1 MRKKNRAMQPGELNR
16 EVSRLKRRKGTKRF
30 WGGVCALPYVG
41 ASVIFICQ
49 LCKNCM
55 ARLKIGFAH
64 QINQKVAENSDS
76 LGMAAVFWVDKEH
89 IDGRNLDIW

>member
-1 MRKKNRAMQPGELNR
+1 MPGELNR

-30 WGGVCALPYVG
+30 WGGVYG
-41 ASVIFICQ
+41 ANRQNTNVILKWQVCQ
-49 LCKNCM
+49 KCM
-55 ARLKIGFAH
+55 TVSEIGLAH
-64 QINQKVAENSDS
+64 QINQKVAENGDS